1 MRLYYLLAI
10 ILISV
15 PGTPSPGPYFLRPIR
30 PQPPGLSFQP
40 QTPGLSFEPQTTN
53 IRIEPQTNGI
63 SFESQ
68 TTGIRPDHAES
79 SAIGSLLSKAQY
91 EQLFPHHHSI
101 YTYEALITASTAFP
115 FFAAEGNSESRK
127 RELAAFFAHIAHETT
142 SGWPG
147 AKGGP
152 YVWGLVYTEEQA
164 CLDGHCTQYNTGG
177 TSTYKPI
184 PGKSY
189 YGRGPL
195 QLTYAYNYGLAGDEL
210 GLPLLAK
217 PELVSHDGVIAFKT
231 ALWFWMRAQKPKPS
245 CHEVMCGKWQ
255 PTPDD
260 LRLGRK
266 PGFGMT
272 INIIN
277 GGVECNSNT
286 PAVKDLRL
294 ERIGF
299 YLQFAAL
306 LKVTAGQDCDCSGM
320 GTYGN

>member
-1 MRLYYLLAI
+1 MRLFLLLLAS

-15 PGTPSPGPYFLRPIR
+15 PGKTTPGPSYCPNLPA
-30 PQPPGLSFQP
+30 LSYEP
-40 QTPGLSFEPQTTN
+40 QTPA
-53 IRIEPQTNGI
+53 I
-63 SFESQ
+63 S
-68 TTGIRPDHAES
+68 
-79 SAIGSLLSKAQY
+79 SLLTKAQY
-91 EQLFPHHHSI
+91 EKLFPHHHPI
-101 YTYEALITASTAFP
+101 YTYEALITATTAFP
-115 FFAAEGNSESRK
+115 SFASEGDRETRK

-142 SGWPG
+142 NGWPG

-177 TSTYKPI
+177 TSPYKPV

-210 GLPLLAK
+210 GLPLLAN
-217 PELVSHDGVIAFKT
+217 PELASHDGVIAFKT

-277 GGVECNSNT
+277 GGVECNSNV

-299 YLQFAAL
+299 YKWFATL
-306 LKVTAGQDCDCSGM
+306 LEVSPGQDCDCAGM
-320 GTYGN
+320 GTYGK